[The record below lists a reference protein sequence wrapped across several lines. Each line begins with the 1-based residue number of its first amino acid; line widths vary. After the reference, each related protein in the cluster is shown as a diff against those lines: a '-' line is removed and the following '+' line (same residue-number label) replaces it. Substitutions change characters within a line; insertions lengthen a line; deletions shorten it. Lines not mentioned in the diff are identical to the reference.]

1 MKEIDSNIT
10 GHLPKI
16 TLDYINNVSSV
27 SEFYNRE
34 NKLENYYDQLIE
46 KRKNYNNNF
55 RRPLCEVLK
64 SNYEK
69 ISQNSLQITAINNL
83 AKDNTFT
90 VTTGHQLNLFTGPL
104 YFFYKIIDAINSCN
118 ELKNKYP
125 ENNFVPIYWM
135 ASEDHDFK
143 EISFFKTNDN
153 LFKWD
158 ISTNGA
164 VGDLETNS
172 LNKTYKEVIEFFGM
186 HNTNSKKIIELFK
199 NSYLNNNKLSD
210 ATFRL
215 VHSLFGKHGLLIL
228 NPDDVKLKKIICE
241 DIINDVI
248 KNECYKCVTES
259 NKKIKKLNINS
270 QVNPRLINLFY
281 LNNNLRSRIEKEN
294 SIYKVL
300 NTNISFSEAQIK
312 KEINNYPERFSPNV
326 LLRPFFQEKILPN
339 LAYVGGGSEIAY
351 WLQLKDFFIKKGL
364 TFPILAVRNSAL
376 LVSKKNLKKCKKLD
390 IKISDLLKSK
400 NLLNSFYVKKISE
413 FDIDLTEI
421 KKTINDNFIKL
432 HELSHKTNKSFLGAL
447 KAQETKQ
454 INGLKNLEKKLI
466 KAQKIQNKDQ
476 LDRLNIIKEE
486 LFPNNSFQE
495 REINFSE
502 FYRNHGD
509 KFLNILFDNLK
520 PFSSKFLIISL

>member
-64 SNYEK
+64 SNYEN

-248 KNECYKCVTES
+248 KNECYKCVTE
-259 NKKIKKLNINS
+259 
-270 QVNPRLINLFY
+270 
-281 LNNNLRSRIEKEN
+281 
-294 SIYKVL
+294 
-300 NTNISFSEAQIK
+300 
-312 KEINNYPERFSPNV
+312 
-326 LLRPFFQEKILPN
+326 
-339 LAYVGGGSEIAY
+339 
-351 WLQLKDFFIKKGL
+351 
-364 TFPILAVRNSAL
+364 
-376 LVSKKNLKKCKKLD
+376 
-390 IKISDLLKSK
+390 
-400 NLLNSFYVKKISE
+400 
-413 FDIDLTEI
+413 
-421 KKTINDNFIKL
+421 
-432 HELSHKTNKSFLGAL
+432 
-447 KAQETKQ
+447 
-454 INGLKNLEKKLI
+454 
-466 KAQKIQNKDQ
+466 
-476 LDRLNIIKEE
+476 
-486 LFPNNSFQE
+486 
-495 REINFSE
+495 
-502 FYRNHGD
+502 
-509 KFLNILFDNLK
+509 
-520 PFSSKFLIISL
+520 